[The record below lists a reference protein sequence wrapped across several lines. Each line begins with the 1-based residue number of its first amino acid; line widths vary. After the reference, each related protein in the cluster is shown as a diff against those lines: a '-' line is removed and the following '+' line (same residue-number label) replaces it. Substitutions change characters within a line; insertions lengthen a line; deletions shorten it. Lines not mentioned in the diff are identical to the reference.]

1 MRIFF
6 DTSALV
12 KRYVEENGSDQVQT
26 LCDQAESI
34 VLSIICLPELI
45 SALCRLRRE
54 TSVTLEDYQYIRQM
68 IVMDVADMD
77 ICPMT
82 PEVMRHTLR
91 CLETHSLRAM
101 DAIHLGCALAS
112 APERF
117 VSADQRQLQAARA
130 EGLNVI
136 EVAVS

>member
-1 MRIFF
+1 MRFFF

-12 KRYVEENGSDQVQT
+12 KRYVEENGSDQVQA

-54 TSVTLEDYQYIRQM
+54 ACVTPEDYQYIRQM
-68 IVMDVADMD
+68 IVMDLADMD
-77 ICPMT
+77 ICPIT
-82 PEVMRHTLR
+82 PDVMRHTLR
-91 CLETHSLRAM
+91 CLENHPLRAM

-112 APERF
+112 APDDF

-136 EVAVS
+136 EVAVA